1 MYLIFVVGTAGCGK
15 SFLTAA
21 FSDWL
26 LLKKQNVVRVN
37 LDPGAFRLP
46 YTPDVDIRDYVR
58 VEEVMEKYDLGP
70 NGAVVMAADLI
81 ATEIASIRGEI
92 EELNADY
99 VIVDTPGQMELFA
112 FRASGPY
119 IVRELSDDPKALLYL
134 FDATFSSNP
143 LNYVSNMFLATAV
156 YTRFL
161 VPQLYVLSKSDL
173 VPKRVSKKTVEWS
186 SRPSR
191 LMEALD
197 AENSDT
203 RRLIARGVSQLVSNL
218 GLSFHLIP
226 VSSTKQEGL
235 INIHSMLTRIL
246 AGGEEQT

>member
-1 MYLIFVVGTAGCGK
+1 MYLVFIVGTAGCGK
-15 SFLTAA
+15 SLLTAA

-26 LLKKQNVVRVN
+26 NLKKQNVIRVN
-37 LDPGAFRLP
+37 LDAGALRLP

-81 ATEIASIRGEI
+81 ATEINSIRNEI
-92 EELNADY
+92 EELDGDY

-134 FDATFSSNP
+134 FYAMSSANTV
-143 LNYVSNMFLATAV
+143 NDVSSMCLATAV

-161 VPQLYVLSKSDL
+161 VPQLYILSKSDL

-186 SRPSR
+186 SRPSK

-197 AENSDT
+197 LESSET
-203 RRLIARGVSQLVSNL
+203 SRLIARGISQLVSNI

-235 INIHSMLTRIL
+235 INIHSLLTRIL
-246 AGGEEQT
+246 SGGEEQT